1 MRHLFLKRNLY
12 LFRDAPVLL
21 GYELEQISRLQ
32 VLLLSRE
39 IECAS
44 TIGILDDEMLIVE
57 IIQGI
62 KSAKIREPVPIEL
75 KTSLEIAVQIIDQ
88 HTAIGP
94 IPHEYLPFLVIQID
108 TARCGILLVPLP
120 FPIDMPN
127 SLTFPVINKD
137 ITIDGPHISYDHH
150 ILPNRLQPA

>member
-1 MRHLFLKRNLY
+1 MSNFKVELKKVVDDSY
-12 LFRDAPVLL
+12 EIEI

-32 VLLLSRE
+32 VLLLGRE

-88 HTAIGP
+88 HTAIGLFP
-94 IPHEYLPFLVIQID
+94 TNISPFSSS
-108 TARCGILLVPLP
+108 R
-120 FPIDMPN
+120 
-127 SLTFPVINKD
+127 
-137 ITIDGPHISYDHH
+137 
-150 ILPNRLQPA
+150 